1 MAETIT
7 SDGEIDVIDPET
19 PAPAAPRKRRPVGF
33 IVLALVVV
41 AAGFFGYRSF
51 SFSSAHVTTDD
62 AYVTASVIPVSAR
75 VVGNAD
81 RIFVKENQ
89 RVQAGQLLVKLDAAS
104 YQVDVDQAEAN
115 LRMAKAAVEGATAGV
130 GLSTDT
136 GSAQIA
142 QAQGGIAE
150 SEGQIGTALA
160 GVQRARAQFATA
172 QASLQTSLAN
182 QIAAETAVQARL
194 SARQR
199 AVEQV
204 SAAEA
209 VLKSTEASVGIA
221 QANLKGAEANA
232 ANATREA
239 ERATRLAEEGAI
251 AKAVADTRTTTAADA
266 ASKVEAARQ
275 QLEAARAN
283 VAQRRADV
291 SAARAQI
298 READDAAAQARAQAR
313 AAGSDVTA
321 QRARVQQ
328 EASGITS
335 SQQAVSSAEARKTQA
350 AATLQT
356 AQTAPQQVSISEA
369 NRKTALARVAQA
381 EATLEAAKLALAR
394 TKIYAPVAGTVSRK
408 AIQPGQQVAVGQPLL
423 QIIPEER
430 PWVIAN
436 FKETQMG
443 GIRKDLPVEVEIDAL
458 PGTHLHGRI
467 ESIAKGTGS
476 VFALLPPDNATGNFT
491 KVVQRVPVKI
501 VFDEDQP
508 GLDRLRAGL
517 SAVAVVSLRG

>member
-1 MAETIT
+1 MAETKS
-7 SDGEIDVIDPET
+7 SDGEIDVVGQEK
-19 PAPAAPRKRRPVGF
+19 PAPPAPRKRRPVGF
-33 IVLALVVV
+33 LVLAIALA
-41 AAGFFGYRSF
+41 AAGFFGYRSYR
-51 SFSSAHVTTDD
+51 FSSAHVTTDD

-81 RIFVKENQ
+81 KIHVKENQ
-89 RVQAGQLLVKLDAAS
+89 RVEAGQLLVTLDASS

-115 LRMAKAAVEGATAGV
+115 LRMAKAAVEGATVGV
-130 GLSTDT
+130 GLSEDT
-136 GSAQIA
+136 GTAQIA

-150 SEGQIGTALA
+150 SEGQVGTALA
-160 GVQRARAQFATA
+160 AVERARAQFATA
-172 QASLQTSLAN
+172 QAGLQTSHAN
-182 QIAAETAVQARL
+182 QLAAETAVRARL
-194 SARQR
+194 SARSR

-209 VLKSTEASVGIA
+209 VLQSTEASVGIA
-221 QANLKGAEANA
+221 QANLKGAEATA
-232 ANATREA
+232 ANAQREA
-239 ERATRLAEEGAI
+239 ERAAKLAEEGAI
-251 AKAVADTRTTTAADA
+251 AKAVADARATTAADA
-266 ASKVEAARQ
+266 QSKVEAARQ

-298 READDAAAQARAQAR
+298 READDAAAQARAQAK
-313 AAGSDVTA
+313 AAASDVAA

-328 EASGITS
+328 EQSGIAS
-335 SQQAVSSAEARKTQA
+335 SQQAVQSAEARRAQA
-350 AATLQT
+350 AASLQT
-356 AQTAPQQVSISEA
+356 AQTAPKQVSISEA

-394 TKIYAPVAGTVSRK
+394 TKIYAPVSGTVSRK
-408 AIQPGQQVAVGQPLL
+408 TIQPGQQVAVGQPML
-423 QIIPEER
+423 QIIPDER
-430 PWVIAN
+430 PWVVAN

-443 GIRKDLPVEVEIDAL
+443 QIRQNLRVEVEIDAL
-458 PGTHLHGRI
+458 PGTHLHGRV
-467 ESIAKGTGS
+467 ESISKGTGS

>member
-1 MAETIT
+1 MAETIS
-7 SDGEIDVIDPET
+7 SDGEIDVIDPGT
-19 PAPAAPRKRRPVGF
+19 PAPTPARKRPPVGF
-33 IVLALVVV
+33 LALAIALG
-41 AAGFFGYRSF
+41 AAGWFGYRSY
-51 SFSSAHVTTDD
+51 SFSSAHVSTDD
-62 AYVTASVIPVSAR
+62 AYVTASVVPVSAR
-75 VVGNAD
+75 VIGNAD

-89 RVQAGQLLVKLDAAS
+89 RVKAGQLLVTLDSAS
-104 YQVDVDQAEAN
+104 YQVEVDQAEAN
-115 LRMAKAAVEGATAGV
+115 LRMAKAAVEGAAAGV
-130 GLSTDT
+130 DLSADT

-150 SEGQIGTALA
+150 SEGQIGAALA

-182 QIAAETAVQARL
+182 ALAAETAVQARV
-194 SARQR
+194 SARSR

-204 SAAEA
+204 AAAEA
-209 VLKSTEASVGIA
+209 VLKSTEATVGVA
-221 QANLKGAEANA
+221 AANLKGVEATA

-239 ERATRLAEEGAI
+239 ERAAKLADEGAI
-251 AKAVADTRTTTAADA
+251 ARAIADSRATAAADA
-266 ASKVEAARQ
+266 AAKVDAARQ
-275 QLEAARAN
+275 QVEAARAN

-298 READDAAAQARAQAR
+298 READDSAEQARAQAR
-313 AAGSDVTA
+313 AAKSDVSA
-321 QRARVQQ
+321 QRARVEQ
-328 EASGITS
+328 EASGIAS
-335 SQQAVSSAEARKTQA
+335 SRQAVTSAEARRTQA
-350 AATLQT
+350 NANLRT
-356 AQTAPQQVSISEA
+356 AQTAPKQVSISEA

-381 EATLEAAKLALAR
+381 EAALEAAKLALSR
-394 TKIYAPVAGTVSRK
+394 TKIFAPVAGTVSRK
-408 AIQPGQQVAVGQPLL
+408 SIQPGQQVAVGQPML
-423 QIIPEER
+423 QIIPDER
-430 PWVIAN
+430 PWIVAN

-443 GIRKDLPVEVEIDAL
+443 RIRMGQSVEVEVDAL
-458 PGTHLHGRI
+458 PGTHLHGRV

-501 VFDEDQP
+501 VFDEEQP